1 MNLSLSDRS
10 ELDRSAS
17 EARKIVVKPIHTDRY
32 LNPPANTP
40 YPLEYSFHLL
50 GDATGRR
57 VLDLG
62 CGSGEELIPLIRR
75 GANVVGI
82 DISPDLITIAKR
94 RLLEEKLEAD
104 VRVGSA
110 YDTELQDSSVDV
122 IFCMSLIHHLD
133 LPRLRKEMLRILRPG
148 GFIVLKEPV
157 RFSRTYDRL
166 RSFLPNRQ
174 DVSDDEYPLTEDE
187 FLGFQE
193 GFQSDGLRFF
203 RLPLVPLVQWAGPAA
218 SHAAFRLSNSL
229 LAKFPAISSYATV
242 AVVRLHKAA
251 A

>member
-1 MNLSLSDRS
+1 MSLSPRDRS

-17 EARKIVVKPIHTDRY
+17 EARKIVVKPIQTDRY

-40 YPLEYSFHLL
+40 FPLEYSFHLL
-50 GDATGRR
+50 GDATDLR

-62 CGSGEELIPLIRR
+62 CGSGETLIPLIRR
-75 GANVVGI
+75 GANVIGI
-82 DISPDLITIAKR
+82 DISPDLIAIARR
-94 RLLEEKLEAD
+94 RLCEEKLEAE

-122 IFCMSLIHHLD
+122 IFCMSLIHHLE
-133 LPRLRKEMLRILRPG
+133 LPRVRNEMLRILRPG

-166 RSFLPNRQ
+166 RSFLPNHQ
-174 DVSDDEYPLTEDE
+174 DISDDEYPLTEDE
-187 FLGFQE
+187 FVGFQE
-193 GFQSDGLRFF
+193 GFKNDGLRFF
-203 RLPLVPLVQWAGPAA
+203 RLPLVPLVQRTVPAA
-218 SHAAFRLSNSL
+218 SRAAFRLSNSL
-229 LAKFPAISSYATV
+229 LTKFPAISFYATV
-242 AVVRLHKAA
+242 AVVRLRKAA